1 MTPTKE
7 NTLYL
12 VIKQVYFDAILAGTM
27 KQEFREIK
35 STTYEK
41 FLETQKENG
50 KILGISFDESKKG
63 NLTETDLFLLH
74 ISGLDSSKN
83 KQKMFMN

>member
-12 VIKQVYFDAILAGTM
+12 VIKQVYFDAILAVTM

-35 STTYEK
+35 STTFEK
-41 FLETQKENG
+41 VLETKKENG
-50 KILGISFDESKKG
+50 KIVGIYFVESK
-63 NLTETDLFLLH
+63 
-74 ISGLDSSKN
+74 I
-83 KQKMFMN
+83 